1 MRLRAVS
8 KLQLRRRLLAIGFE
22 EERGKH
28 HIFLYFRYEGRIVT
42 YTKISHGGGKDIG
55 QPLLSEIV
63 RRHGERLLKGD
74 GDGADRFVASE
85 KAANSEWKGMGQGDR
100 GQRDRKDGETGT
112 GRR

>member
-42 YTKISHGGGKDIG
+42 YAKISHGGGKDIG

-63 RRHGERLLKGD
+63 RQLHLSRDEFERLLKGEL
-74 GDGADRFVASE
+74 S
-85 KAANSEWKGMGQGDR
+85 R
-100 GQRDRKDGETGT
+100 GEYVEILK
-112 GRR
+112 RRGIVS

>member
-42 YTKISHGGGKDIG
+42 YAKISHGGG
-55 QPLLSEIV
+55 ETE
-63 RRHGERLLKGD
+63 RR
-74 GDGADRFVASE
+74 
-85 KAANSEWKGMGQGDR
+85 
-100 GQRDRKDGETGT
+100 
-112 GRR
+112 